1 MIQRRPR
8 PKCCSWFLTSA
19 SSFKFSNKFSEQN
32 MLIYSKTVA
41 FSNRNLT
48 DRISSSYP
56 RKFEIKHNLRDDLK
70 QLGNEFD
77 DHTSSKNKLD
87 P

>member
-1 MIQRRPR
+1 
-8 PKCCSWFLTSA
+8 
-19 SSFKFSNKFSEQN
+19 